1 MAGER
6 GEMVDVP
13 VNGRQARGYL
23 ARPAGGGSGAPGVVV
38 IQEWWG
44 LVDHIKDVADRFAA
58 EGYVALAPDLYHGK
72 QADEPDDARKL
83 AMEMDR
89 PAALADLE
97 AATRY
102 LRSLGCPRVGAVGF
116 CMGGALG
123 LERATRPG
131 ALDAAAPV
139 YGRPLPPER
148 ASEVQAPVLGF
159 YGDLDTGIPV
169 EGVNALAEALHG
181 LGRDATF
188 QVYEG
193 AKHAFFNDERP
204 EAYHAE
210 AAADAWTRV
219 LAFFGRTLGTSAPA
233 AR

>member
-1 MAGER
+1 
-6 GEMVDVP
+6 
-13 VNGRQARGYL
+13 L
-23 ARPAGGGSGAPGVVV
+23 
-38 IQEWWG
+38 
-44 LVDHIKDVADRFAA
+44 AA

-102 LRSLGCPRVGAVGF
+102 LRSLGCQRVGAVGF
-116 CMGGALG
+116 CMGGALV
-123 LERATRPG
+123 LELATRPG
-131 ALDAAAPV
+131 ALDAAAPF

-181 LGRDATF
+181 LGR
-188 QVYEG
+188 
-193 AKHAFFNDERP
+193 
-204 EAYHAE
+204 
-210 AAADAWTRV
+210 
-219 LAFFGRTLGTSAPA
+219 A